1 MPREHP
7 KEASTGFSHKNVVM
21 SYIGKRSGM
30 TERKSGTRQQNIPAS
45 TEDLRRD
52 GRRDLRV
59 GWQHLAPPL
68 QLDLLPRGAPTSEKA
83 VLGNCDR
90 RELVT

>member
-21 SYIGKRSGM
+21 SYIGERSGM

-68 QLDLLPRGAPTSEKA
+68 QLDLYLGGTRNKA
-83 VLGNCDR
+83 ECKEVAL
-90 RELVT
+90 ESML